1 MGVINEGGSIVVTGG
16 AGFIGSCIVAKLN
29 EMGIDEIY
37 IVDNVNTSEKWMNLR
52 NKKYIRYYHK
62 DEFLEELPKLT
73 GIKAII
79 HMGACSAT
87 TEQDFDY
94 LYKNNYLYTIALWN
108 YCAEKQISFLYA
120 SSAAT
125 YGGGELGFDDKM
137 DIKGLMP
144 LNRYGYSKQ
153 IFDLW
158 AEKQENRP
166 AQVVGMKFFNV
177 YGPNEYAKGRMASM
191 IYHGYRQVMEK
202 NSIGLFKSYKEGFE
216 DGGQLRDFVYVKDIC
231 DVIYFFLEHPQVDG
245 LFNLGT
251 GHAESFKT
259 LAESVF
265 IALDRKPNIQYIE
278 MPEDLRGKYQYFTEA
293 KMDKL
298 REAGYTKEFYDLRS
312 GAIDYVQNYLHQDFK
327 VW

>member
-1 MGVINEGGSIVVTGG
+1 MSIVVTGG
-16 AGFIGSCIVAKLN
+16 AGMIGSCVVAKLN
-29 EMGIDEIY
+29 EMGIEDIY

-62 DEFLEELPKLT
+62 DEFLETLPELKEIT
-73 GIKAII
+73 AIV

-87 TEQDFDY
+87 TETDFDY
-94 LYKNNYLYTIALWN
+94 LYKNNYLYTIALWK
-108 YCAEKQISFLYA
+108 YCTENQISFLYA

-125 YGGGELGFDDKM
+125 YGGGEQGFDDKM
-137 DIKGLMP
+137 DIKSLMP
-144 LNRYGYSKQ
+144 LNRYGYSKH

-158 AEKQENRP
+158 AEKQTERP
-166 AQVVGMKFFNV
+166 AQAVGMKFFNV

-191 IYHGYRQVMEK
+191 IYHGFKQVKENNCIK
-202 NSIGLFKSYKEGFE
+202 LFKSHKEGYA

-231 DVIYFFLEHPQVDG
+231 DAIAYFIEHPSVNG

-265 IALDRKPNIQYIE
+265 IALGLEPNIEYID
-278 MPEDLRGKYQYFTEA
+278 MPMDLREKYQYFTEA
-293 KMDKL
+293 DITKL
-298 REAGYTKEFYDLRS
+298 RDAGYTKPFLDLKN
-312 GAIDYVQNYLHQDFK
+312 GAADYVQNYLQQNFK

>member
-1 MGVINEGGSIVVTGG
+1 MSIVVTGG
-16 AGFIGSCIVAKLN
+16 AGFIGSCMVAKLN
-29 EMGIDEIY
+29 EMGMEDIY
-37 IVDNVNTSEKWMNLR
+37 IVDNINTSEKWMNLR

-62 DEFLEELPKLT
+62 DEFLAELSKLE
-73 GIKAII
+73 GITAII

-87 TEQDFDY
+87 TEEDFDY
-94 LYKNNYLYTIALWN
+94 LYKNNYLYTIALWE
-108 YCAEKQISFLYA
+108 YCTRKRISFLYA

-125 YGGGELGFDDKM
+125 YGDGELGFDDKM
-137 DIKGLMP
+137 DIKALMP
-144 LNRYGYSKQ
+144 LNRYGYSKH

-158 AEKQENRP
+158 AEKRLNKPTQ
-166 AQVVGMKFFNV
+166 AVGMKFFNV

-191 IYHGYRQVMEK
+191 IYHGYKQVK
-202 NSIGLFKSYKEGFE
+202 DNNCIKLFKSHKEGYA

-231 DVIYFFLEHPQVDG
+231 DVMAYFLENPSING

-265 IALDRKPNIQYIE
+265 LAMGLEPNIEYID
-278 MPEDLRGKYQYFTEA
+278 MPMDLREKYQYFTEA
-293 KMDKL
+293 DITKL
-298 REAGYTKEFYDLRS
+298 KGAGYKKPFHDLKS
-312 GAIDYVQNYLHQDFK
+312 GAADYVQNYLQQNFK

>member
-1 MGVINEGGSIVVTGG
+1 MSIVVTGG
-16 AGFIGSCIVAKLN
+16 AGMIGSCVVAKLN
-29 EMGIDEIY
+29 EMGMEDIY
-37 IVDNVNTSEKWMNLR
+37 IVDNVNISEKWMNLR

-62 DEFLEELPKLT
+62 DEFLFELQKLKNVT
-73 GIKAII
+73 AII

-94 LYKNNYLYTIALWN
+94 LYRNNYLYTMELWK
-108 YCAEKQISFLYA
+108 YCTEKQISFLYA

-125 YGGGELGFDDKM
+125 YGGGEQGFDDKA
-137 DIKGLMP
+137 DIKRLMP
-144 LNRYGYSKQ
+144 LNRYGYSKH

-158 AEKQENRP
+158 AEKQTERP
-166 AQVVGMKFFNV
+166 AQTVGMKFFNV

-191 IYHGYRQVMEK
+191 IFHGFNQVKENNCIK
-202 NSIGLFKSYKEGFE
+202 LFKSHKEGYE

-231 DVIYFFLEHPQVDG
+231 DVIAYFLDHPDVNG

-251 GHAESFKT
+251 GHAASFKT

-265 IALDRKPNIQYIE
+265 IALGLEPNIEYID
-278 MPEDLRGKYQYFTEA
+278 MPMDLREKYQYFTQA
-293 KMDKL
+293 DITKL
-298 REAGYTKEFYDLRS
+298 REAGYSGEFRDLKS
-312 GAIDYVQNYLHQDFK
+312 GAADYVQNYLQQNYK